1 MNKEYV
7 TKKDEVYRIGN
18 TRVSLDSVVYEWQR
32 GASPEGIQRSFP
44 AVTLEEVYG
53 AIAFYLANEKEINEY
68 LQTGEDKFAAL
79 EAESRTRHQ
88 AWYERL
94 QKARQETLVS

>member
-7 TKKDEVYRIGN
+7 QKKDDVYRVGS
-18 TRVSLDSVVYEWQR
+18 TRVSLDSVVYEWLR
-32 GASPEGIQRSFP
+32 GASPESIQRSFP
-44 AVTLEEVYG
+44 ALTLEEVYG

-68 LQTGEDKFAAL
+68 LRAGEAEFAAL
-79 EAESRTRHQ
+79 ETESRARHQ

-94 QKARQETLVS
+94 QKARKETLVS